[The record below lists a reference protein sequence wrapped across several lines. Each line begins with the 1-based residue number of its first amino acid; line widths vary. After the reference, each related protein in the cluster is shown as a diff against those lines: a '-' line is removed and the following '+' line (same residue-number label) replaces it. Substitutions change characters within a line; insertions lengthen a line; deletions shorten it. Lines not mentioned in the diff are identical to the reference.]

1 MVVVVVCEVGW
12 VVGGWVVSVCWD
24 GGWCVWGGGG
34 GGGGGVCVWGGGGH
48 AWYGQREHRSCACQ
62 LGVGHSRLTIQ
73 ARLAPKLLQ
82 KEEGVAV
89 VGTTERPFVPMEV
102 MGKADGDGLGM
113 VHWYA
118 AGDDDM
124 AV

>member
-1 MVVVVVCEVGW
+1 MGGVFVLGWGVVC
-12 VVGGWVVSVCWD
+12 VGGWWWWWW
-24 GGWCVWGGGG
+24 WCVWG
-34 GGGGGVCVWGGGGH
+34 GGGGH